1 MHVITSEPDCRIKW
15 DGEGVVYFL
24 THLILQNVYLEA
36 VIGLWPETVLGQC
49 LSNADLEAVIGLW
62 PETVLRQSVNNAHLN
77 LACLPTTS
85 RFYALGRCGL
95 PVI

>member
-36 VIGLWPETVLGQC
+36 VIGLWRETVLRES
-49 LSNADLEAVIGLW
+49 LKNVHLEAVTVLRESLKNVHLEAVIGLW
-62 PETVLRQSVNNAHLN
+62 PETVLRQSLNNAH
-77 LACLPTTS
+77 A
-85 RFYALGRCGL
+85 
-95 PVI
+95 